1 MFAKIT
7 KSPPVFA
14 VEVSAMAHAFKEK
27 KIKIKNSGAGESATL
42 HRVSCWDSFGFTSV
56 AVCSCELCFDDA

>member
-27 KIKIKNSGAGESATL
+27 KIKIKNYGAGESATL
-42 HRVSCWDSFGFTSV
+42 HRVSC
-56 AVCSCELCFDDA
+56 